1 MKTGIDGYEEQKGRR
16 DMAEHTSKKG
26 GNKWYAIAG
35 VVLLIAGI
43 VLIFNKPIMGFIV
56 NYMTDK
62 TLEQQAGTNY
72 DESIAKAKSSDDITF
87 DFEQVE
93 DISLGQV
100 LKAQMDS
107 KKPNS
112 IGIISVPD
120 VNMQLP
126 ILYGI
131 SNKNLAIG
139 AGTLKENMPMGT
151 GNYALAGHNVR
162 NGRSLFSPLTLAKVG
177 MKAYVTDYNK
187 VYEYEIDDIYD
198 VEPSQVDVINNHGRK
213 KELTLVTCS
222 YKGTKRQITHAKF
235 IRAYNI
241 DGAPKAA
248 FHEEK

>member
-1 MKTGIDGYEEQKGRR
+1 MTEQ
-16 DMAEHTSKKG
+16 TPKKG
-26 GNKWYAIAG
+26 GNKWLMIAG
-35 VVLLIAGI
+35 IILLIAGL
-43 VLIFNKPIMGFIV
+43 VLVFNKPIMGLLV
-56 NYMTDK
+56 NNMTDT
-62 TLEQQAGTNY
+62 TLDNRAGKNY
-72 DESIAKAKSSDDITF
+72 DESVAKAKEAEDVTF

-112 IGIISVPD
+112 IGMVSVPD

-139 AGTLKENMPMGT
+139 AGTLKEDMPMGT

-162 NGRSLFSPLTLAKVG
+162 NERSLFSPLTLAKAG

-187 VYEYEIDDIYD
+187 VYEYEIDDIYN
-198 VEPSQVDVINNHGRK
+198 VEPSEVDVINDHKNA

-222 YKGTKRQITHAKF
+222 FKGTMRQITHGTF

-241 DGAPKAA
+241 DDAPKKA

>member
-1 MKTGIDGYEEQKGRR
+1 MTEKTP
-16 DMAEHTSKKG
+16 KKG
-26 GNKWYAIAG
+26 GNKW
-35 VVLLIAGI
+35 LMIAGI
-43 VLIFNKPIMGFIV
+43 VLLVAGLVLIFNKPIMGLIV
-56 NYMTDK
+56 NQMTDT
-62 TLEQQAGTNY
+62 TLDNRAGTNY
-72 DESIAKAKSSDDITF
+72 TESVAKAKESEDATF

-100 LKAQMDS
+100 LKAQMNS
-107 KKPNS
+107 KKPDS
-112 IGIISVPD
+112 IGMVSVPD

-139 AGTLKENMPMGT
+139 AGTLKEDMPMGT

-162 NGRSLFSPLTLAKVG
+162 NERSLFSPLTLAKPG
-177 MKAYVTDYNK
+177 MKAYVTDYSK

-198 VEPSQVDVINNHGRK
+198 VAPSEVDVINDHKNA

-222 YKGTKRQITHAKF
+222 FKGTMRQITHGTF

-241 DGAPKAA
+241 DDAPEKA

>member
-1 MKTGIDGYEEQKGRR
+1 
-16 DMAEHTSKKG
+16 MAEHTPKKG
-26 GNKWYAIAG
+26 GNKWYMIAG
-35 VVLLIAGI
+35 VVLLIAGL
-43 VLIFNKPIMGFIV
+43 VLVFNKPIMGLIV
-56 NYMTDK
+56 NHMTDT
-62 TLEQQAGTNY
+62 TLSQKAGTNY
-72 DESIAKAKSSDDITF
+72 DESVAKAKASDDVTF

-100 LKAQMDS
+100 LKAQMDD
-107 KKPNS
+107 KKPDS
-112 IGIISVPD
+112 IGMVSVPD

-139 AGTLKENMPMGT
+139 AGTLKEHMPMGT

-162 NGRSLFSPLTLAKVG
+162 NERSLFSPLTLAKAG

-198 VEPSQVDVINNHGRK
+198 VEPSQVDVINDHGRE

-222 YKGTKRQITHAKF
+222 FKGTKRQITHAKF

-241 DGAPKAA
+241 DGAPKEA